1 MSPSASATTAGRTI
15 DRASLYRSELRE
27 WLRGRPAPR
36 SESEHVEALLA
47 FSLVFRSRH
56 PEL

>member
-1 MSPSASATTAGRTI
+1 MSPPASPTTAGRTI

-36 SESEHVEALLA
+36 SESARVTELLA
-47 FSLVFRSRH
+47 FSVAFRRRH
-56 PEL
+56 PEA